1 MDFRQIE
8 YFLAVVENDGINGAA
23 AAVGVAQ
30 PTVSQ
35 ALRSLEREL
44 GVSLFHRIGRGMV
57 LTAAGKSLI
66 GPSRQILRDVNAV
79 EEVLAAASDEVVGS
93 LDLMVF
99 PALATGEI
107 VRFLAQ
113 YRQDNPRSS
122 VRFGDLRSEE
132 SAATVLREGHCEF
145 VVAHLPVENVGDLDV
160 IELGHHEYWLAYPP
174 GTPVPPGPVPLTA
187 LPDVPMVFVPRGG
200 GSVGDEIDQAMLSA
214 GVRQPIAV
222 LTTHR
227 EARLPMVLAGL
238 GGSFVERSL
247 AESVQDIAVV
257 RPCEPT
263 FTRPFGLVFDAASLS
278 KAGRAF
284 VDLVRS
290 EHSTV
295 APHPEMISGQV
306 DQHTA
311 QDTRSKTAARPCPP
325 PIHMVSRP

>member
-1 MDFRQIE
+1 MEFRQVE

-23 AAVGVAQ
+23 AALGVAQ

-44 GVSLFHRIGRGMV
+44 GVNLFHRIGRGMV

-79 EEVLAAASDEVVGS
+79 EELLSDSTDDVTGS

-99 PALATGEI
+99 PALATGPI
-107 VRFLAQ
+107 VDLVARFRRAH
-113 YRQDNPRSS
+113 PKST

-132 SAATVLREGHCEF
+132 LAAGVIRDGHCEF
-145 VVAHLPVENVGDLDV
+145 VMAHLPLEDGVGLEV
-160 IELGHHEYWLAYPP
+160 IELGEQEYWLVYPP
-174 GTPVPPGPVPLTA
+174 GTDLPPGPVALTA
-187 LPDVPMVFVPRGG
+187 LPDIPMVFVPRGG
-200 GSVGDEIDQAMLSA
+200 GSMSDEIDYAMRRA
-214 GVRQPIAV
+214 GVRRPIAV
-222 LTTHR
+222 LTEHR

-247 AESVQDIAVV
+247 AESAQDVAVV
-257 RPCEPT
+257 RACEPT
-263 FTRPFGLVFDAASLS
+263 FTRPFGLSFAPDSLS

-290 EHSTV
+290 T
-295 APHPEMISGQV
+295 
-306 DQHTA
+306 
-311 QDTRSKTAARPCPP
+311 KTQP
-325 PIHMVSRP
+325 

>member
-1 MDFRQIE
+1 MEFRQVE

-44 GVSLFHRIGRGMV
+44 GVNLFHRIGRGMV

-79 EEVLAAASDEVVGS
+79 EEILAASTDEVAGS

-99 PALATGEI
+99 PGVATSSI
-107 VRFLAQ
+107 VRLVAEF
-113 YRQDNPRSS
+113 RRVHPRSS
-122 VRFGDLRSEE
+122 VRFGDLRAEE
-132 SAATVLREGHCEF
+132 AAAAVLREGHCEF
-145 VVAHLPVENVGDLDV
+145 VVAHLPIEDAAGLEV
-160 IELGHHEYWLAYPP
+160 IELGQQEYWLAYPP
-174 GTPVPPGPVPLTA
+174 GTPLPPGPVALTA

-200 GSVGDEIDQAMLSA
+200 GSMGDEIDHAMRSA
-214 GVRQPIAV
+214 GVRQPVAV
-222 LTTHR
+222 LAAHR

-263 FTRPFGLVFDAASLS
+263 FTRLFGLAFDPESLS

-290 EHSTV
+290 
-295 APHPEMISGQV
+295 ANG
-306 DQHTA
+306 
-311 QDTRSKTAARPCPP
+311 RP
-325 PIHMVSRP
+325 